1 MKANVQSTSRI
12 DARKPLGARVT
23 IAMENSPVSVI
34 LLNTTVRHL
43 NERGLALMA
52 KAARACDWAAGLS
65 SWKEIRPFL
74 ARASESTLSRAS
86 RCPMTLLDFNF
97 QRVAWWSRTINRHSS
112 EDSRQRSLSAF
123 HGDEAI
129 PLAHDLL
136 LEAWSAAR
144 SMSQVSSL
152 VFGMAPEVTT
162 LIAQLSPR
170 DIDQLVVQEI
180 QELRPRWETRPM
192 FWKEL
197 FQAATQMDDEILE
210 NVYLHCLQL
219 LGGELAFARGQP
231 FISVTAAQGPVTEAT
246 AQAS

>member
-1 MKANVQSTSRI
+1 
-12 DARKPLGARVT
+12 
-23 IAMENSPVSVI
+23 MENSPVSVI

-97 QRVAWWSRTINRHSS
+97 QRVTWWSRTINRHSS
-112 EDSRQRSLSAF
+112 GDSRQRSLGAL
-123 HGDEAI
+123 HADEAI

-152 VFGMAPEVTT
+152 AFGMAPEVTT
-162 LIAQLSPR
+162 LIAGLSPR
-170 DIDQLVVQEI
+170 DIDQLVVKEI
-180 QELRPRWETRPM
+180 QELRPRWENRPM

-219 LGGELAFARGQP
+219 LGGELASTRDKPLA
-231 FISVTAAQGPVTEAT
+231 TAHVAKGPVIEA
-246 AQAS
+246 SVE